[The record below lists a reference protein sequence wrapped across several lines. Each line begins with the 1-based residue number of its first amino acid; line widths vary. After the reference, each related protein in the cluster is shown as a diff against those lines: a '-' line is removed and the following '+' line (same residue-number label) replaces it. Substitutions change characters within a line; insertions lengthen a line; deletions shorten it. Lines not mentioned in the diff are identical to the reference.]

1 MEFTKQCVDLVKYFE
16 GLSLSAVRCPAGVLT
31 IGYGHTEGV
40 KINDH
45 ISREQAD
52 LYLLYDLGK
61 AKRQVDKYMNT
72 YNFNQSQYDALVSF
86 AFNIGSIDQLTAHGT
101 RTIEQISAKILE
113 YCKCKGKVLKGLE
126 RRRKAEEEMFNPEK
140 TEQPAEKKKSY
151 DEIAHEVIQ
160 GLWGNGQ
167 ERKNRLKSAGYQY
180 QRVQNK
186 VNEILKNS

>member
-16 GLSLSAVRCPAGVLT
+16 GLSLSAVRCPAGVPT

-72 YNFNQSQYDALVSF
+72 YNFNQSQYDSLVSF
-86 AFNIGSIDQLTAHGT
+86 AFNVGSIDQLTAHGT

-126 RRRKAEEEMFNPEK
+126 RRRKAEKELFDQEN
-140 TEQPAEKKKSY
+140 TEQPAEKNKSY
-151 DEIAHEVIQ
+151 DEIAKEVID
-160 GLWGNGQ
+160 GKWGNGQ
-167 ERKNRLKSAGYQY
+167 ERKDRLKSAGYQY